1 MQFLESLLPPHFTR
15 RNRII
20 FFLAILFSFAS
31 LVALLKVTPK
41 NETQKRTMLAT
52 LVDQDQYVTRKF
64 SNSLSFMEI
73 DKGEK
78 LFNGDQI
85 FTGENSTAKVVFS
98 KSGNIL
104 NIPPRGLVKIEEGQ
118 SGENVDI
125 QKGLAEFVIQ
135 KGQSINITQG
145 TETIV
150 LKANDNEKG
159 TGKIFFNNNKMI
171 LQVDSG
177 QISLNDKKGKVQEVN
192 KNETFSLDGDDITK
206 VPGVGLTSPI
216 WGQKIDIWK
225 GVSLEWSNKG
235 AIEVIL
241 AKDSAFKDVV
251 GRVTA
256 AKSPHHWT
264 LPIEEG
270 RYYLM
275 VKPAHTKVKEGTSFP
290 LEMYLANS
298 IKTFSP
304 ADHSNI
310 NLKRGEGIK
319 LSWNEVPA
327 LKYKVS
333 IRDQDGK
340 TKVMMTQT
348 PELTVA
354 ALKGGT
360 LEWSVAPQLSTGAF
374 LADSVTNHVRLI
386 YDGQNKILSP
396 KEQQSFIFGKDKIAL
411 DWSAAQNERTHIK
424 LINTTQNRVTLE
436 KDMQDSKL
444 DFSPEAPGLYSF
456 ELSSKDYPS
465 AQPAKVNFSVA
476 ARIADWELK
485 APVELA
491 SIDVEEKK
499 VELKFLPMTKDLS
512 EIELSIYN
520 DEALKNKITSS
531 KVPSAKIIYTVK
543 KFGKFCFILRP
554 TDKSSVWLPSGTQC
568 IFYKEM
574 LPFDEI
580 ANTKNIIL
588 KYTKVNGIGS
598 YLINLPVVP
607 RAAFYEIQVF
617 DGSQKIVFAD
627 KSKNNIITWPS
638 SKTGIFYYKYRVADN
653 KGRLSDYSGVSK
665 LIFPISPLTDWQE

>member
-20 FFLAILFSFAS
+20 FFLAIFFSFGS
-31 LVALLKVTPK
+31 LVVLLKVTPK

-52 LVDQDQYVTRKF
+52 LVDHDQYVTRKF
-64 SNSLSFMEI
+64 NNSLSFMEI

-85 FTGENSTAKVVFS
+85 FTGENSTARVVFS

-150 LKANDNEKG
+150 LKANENEKG
-159 TGKIFFNNNKMI
+159 SGKIFFDNNKMI

-192 KNETFSLDGDDITK
+192 KNETFALEGDDIKK
-206 VPGVGLTSPI
+206 VSGVGLTSPA

-225 GVSLEWSNKG
+225 GLSLEWKNKG
-235 AIEVIL
+235 AIEAIL
-241 AKDSAFKDVV
+241 AKDSGFRDIV

-256 AKSPHHWT
+256 AKSPHNWT
-264 LPIEEG
+264 LPVGEG

-275 VKPAHTKVKEGTSFP
+275 VKPVSAKTKEGQSFP
-290 LEMYLANS
+290 LEMYLSQS
-298 IKTFSP
+298 IKTFLP
-304 ADHSNI
+304 ADRSSI
-310 NLKRGEGIK
+310 NLKRGEGVK

-333 IRDQDGK
+333 VRDQDGK
-340 TKVMMTQT
+340 MRVLMTQT
-348 PELTVA
+348 PEVVVSA
-354 ALKGGT
+354 FKGGT
-360 LEWSVAPQLSTGAF
+360 LDWSVAPQLSTGAF
-374 LADSVTNHVRLI
+374 LADSVTNHVNLI
-386 YDGQNKILSP
+386 FDGENKIFSP
-396 KEQQSFIFGKDKIAL
+396 KDQQNFVLGKDKIAL
-411 DWSAAQNERTHIK
+411 IWSAAQNERTHLKIVDSN
-424 LINTTQNRVTLE
+424 LNRVVLDKDTQDNKLE
-436 KDMQDSKL
+436 
-444 DFSPEAPGLYSF
+444 FVPETPGLYTF
-456 ELSSKDYPS
+456 ELTSKDFPS
-465 AQPAKVNFSVA
+465 AGPTKVNFSVA
-476 ARIADWELK
+476 ARIANWELK

-491 SIDVEEKK
+491 SIDFEEKR
-499 VELKFLPMTKDLS
+499 VELKFLPVTKNLN
-512 EIELSIYN
+512 EIELNLYS

-531 KVPSAKIIYTVK
+531 KVPSTTIIYNVK
-543 KFGKFCFILRP
+543 KYGTYCFVLKPIS
-554 TDKSSVWLPSGTQC
+554 KSPVWLSSDAQC

-574 LPFDEI
+574 LPFDRI

-607 RAAFYEIQVF
+607 RAATYEIQVF
-617 DGSQKIVFAD
+617 DEAQKIVFAD

-653 KGRLSDYSGVSK
+653 KGRLSSYSGVSK